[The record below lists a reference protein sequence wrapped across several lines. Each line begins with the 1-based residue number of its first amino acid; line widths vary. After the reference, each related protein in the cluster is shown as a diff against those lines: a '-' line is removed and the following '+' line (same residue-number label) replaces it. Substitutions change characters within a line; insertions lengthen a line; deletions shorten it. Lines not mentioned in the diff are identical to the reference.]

1 MLKCNHHPIPFLFL
15 KVKNICYQSVDVQRI
30 WHCKSAEVSTR
41 IPCGLPAQRFKSLI
55 RRSSLVGWVKSVQ
68 KKWKNMGKPGGKH
81 RKHIGNVGKPWE
93 KPWEKPILHFRNP
106 RKQGCPGVRS
116 CSLRPTQWGKI
127 EKSFQD
133 GKQKDVFLSF
143 FRIASVLSIWIYLA
157 IVFFYGGMFIFYL
170 QSLRRE
176 ANSHTAH
183 EKKHISLLLCII
195 PKHKGRG

>member
-1 MLKCNHHPIPFLFL
+1 MIVCRMLKCNHHPIPFLFL

-41 IPCGLPAQRFKSLI
+41 IPSGLPAQRFKSLI
-55 RRSSLVGWVKSVQ
+55 RRSSLVGWVKVVQ
-68 KKWKNMGKPGGKH
+68 KKMKKH
-81 RKHIGNVGKPWE
+81 RETRGKTWE
-93 KPWEKPILHFRNP
+93 KPWEKPMLHFRNP
-106 RKQGCPGVRS
+106 RKQWCPGVRS

-157 IVFFYGGMFIFYL
+157 IVFLWWHVYFLPAIPSPWSKL
-170 QSLRRE
+170 
-176 ANSHTAH
+176 AH
-183 EKKHISLLLCII
+183 FSLLLCII